1 MEHIKTYFTN
11 VDRWIRNILYDAWN
25 VIVKPERINLN
36 FQDECQNRTLDK
48 LNISWDFD

>member
-11 VDRWIRNILYDAWN
+11 YDASN
-25 VIVKPERINLN
+25 VIVKPKHINLN